1 MNSQLPAA
9 GTPTDPDIEWME
21 NTYPLREDWIQAA
34 IDRFAASNERAL
46 AHGKRAPGE
55 WAAQPAN
62 PSGAFYVR
70 VTGPVGGYY
79 IASHACR
86 AADSRGMGYTG
97 VYKICDVAPAS
108 YWTAQCLQFG
118 SCKHTEASG
127 ARALASAES
136 AAARHIAGMPIRP
149 RPVTP

>member
-1 MNSQLPAA
+1 MNSTLPAA

-46 AHGKRAPGE
+46 AHRTRAAGE
-55 WAAQPAN
+55 WAAQPAS
-62 PSGAFYVR
+62 PGGALYVR

-79 IASHACR
+79 IACHACC
-86 AADSRGMGYTG
+86 AADSRGMAYTG
-97 VYKICDVAPAS
+97 VYKICAVAPDS
-108 YWTAQCLQFG
+108 YWTAQSLQIG

-136 AAARHIAGMPIRP
+136 AAARHIAGMSIRP
-149 RPVTP
+149 PPVTP